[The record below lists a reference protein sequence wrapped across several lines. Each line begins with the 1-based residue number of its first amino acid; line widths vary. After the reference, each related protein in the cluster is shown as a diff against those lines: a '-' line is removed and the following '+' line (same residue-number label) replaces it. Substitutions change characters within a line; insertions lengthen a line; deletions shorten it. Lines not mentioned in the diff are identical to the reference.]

1 MRFELKR
8 IDKIGFFFFGAFII
22 GTSLIWLFEE
32 RFDSDNWHNQP
43 TMRYKMVDDIVEQ
56 KLLLGKTKEQI
67 IVLLGEPNSS
77 TSKGKDIFL
86 YNLGRPPSFFKTKRE
101 QLLVVFTD
109 QKVVKV
115 AITLE

>member
-8 IDKIGFFFFGAFII
+8 YDKIGLFFFAACII

-32 RFDSDNWHNQP
+32 RFDSDNWQNQP

-56 KLLLGKTKEQI
+56 KLLLGKTKDEV
-67 IVLLGEPNSS
+67 IVLLGEPNSK
-77 TSKGKDIFL
+77 TSEGKAVFL

-101 QLLVVFTD
+101 QLLIVFAN
-109 QKVVKV
+109 QKVEKV
-115 AITLE
+115 AIAIE